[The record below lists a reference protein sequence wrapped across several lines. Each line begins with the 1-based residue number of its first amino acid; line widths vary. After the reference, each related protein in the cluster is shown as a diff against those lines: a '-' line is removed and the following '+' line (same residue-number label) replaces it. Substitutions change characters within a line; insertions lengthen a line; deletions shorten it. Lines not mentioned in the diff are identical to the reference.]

1 MALDY
6 LVKSLEMRKSLFDA
20 NHEYIARSMYSIGHV
35 YYKKGE
41 YKLALDHC
49 NEALD
54 IRRKIYPKD
63 HPKIEEIE
71 MAIESIKSYQNLCVI
86 L

>member
-1 MALDY
+1 
-6 LVKSLEMRKSLFDA
+6 
-20 NHEYIARSMYSIGHV
+20 MYSIGIV
-35 YYKKGE
+35 YNRKGE

-63 HPKIEEIE
+63 HPEIKEIE
-71 MAIESIKSYQNLCVI
+71 IAIESIKFYQCVI